1 MEKGKFIVFEG
12 TDGSG
17 KSTHARILTE
27 KLMGGGVDTFVT
39 FEPTSF
45 ETGKLIRR
53 YLSGEIEGDERTI
66 AALFMA
72 DRIEHLFNPEGIL
85 AYLDKGITVISDRYY
100 LSSLAYNC
108 QSEGLEWVLSINQ
121 RARETLRP
129 DLTIFL
135 DAPLERLE
143 KRTANRVAKEIYEKS
158 DVQHIVRD
166 RYFAAFEMLPDEN
179 IAIISTDRDK
189 QLVSD
194 DIWNNVR
201 ELFER

>member
-27 KLMGGGVDTFVT
+27 KLMAGGVDTFVT

-53 YLSGEIEGDERTI
+53 YLSGEIMGDERTI

-72 DRIEHLFNPEGIL
+72 DRLEHLYNPEGIL
-85 AYLDKGITVISDRYY
+85 AQLQKGITVITDRYY

-108 QSEGLEWVLSINQ
+108 QSEGLDWVLSINQ
-121 RARETLRP
+121 RARETLKP

-135 DAPLERLE
+135 DAPVDRTE
-143 KRTANRVAKEIYEKS
+143 KRTANRVAKEIYEKNE
-158 DVQHIVRD
+158 VQHIVRD
-166 RYFAAFEMLPDEN
+166 RYYAAFELLPDEK
-179 IAIISTDRDK
+179 IVVISTDRDR

-194 DIWNNVR
+194 DIWNSVR
-201 ELFER
+201 ELFE